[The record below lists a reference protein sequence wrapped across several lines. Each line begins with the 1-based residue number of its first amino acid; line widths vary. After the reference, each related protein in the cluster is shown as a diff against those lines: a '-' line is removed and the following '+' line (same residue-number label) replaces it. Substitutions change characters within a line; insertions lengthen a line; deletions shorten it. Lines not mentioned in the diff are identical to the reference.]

1 MIEKLILKYLN
12 DSISDS
18 ELKKLSILLKSPKN
32 QKIFKNL
39 ICDYHDVDLSL
50 FDVDLQEDFKIIQSK
65 IQKRRKWTKFS
76 SSFLKYAAVLVAII
90 GLSYFYF
97 NQTSFTSNENFVN
110 AQAKKVITIEK
121 QNGQVEKF
129 FQGEYREITNI
140 HGDVIGVVE
149 QEQLILRKNST
160 TKAGTFHTINVPY
173 GSKFKLM
180 LTDGTEVYLNSGS
193 SLRYPLALQNKNER
207 KVSLKGEAYFKV
219 TKNKK
224 SPFIVESNGVF
235 SKVLGTE
242 FNYSAYPDDNKTNI
256 VLVQGAVGVGMT
268 NSVSKESHFTILAPS
283 EKASHLNDS
292 DKIEVSQVNIEK
304 YIAWTQGSLV
314 FQDDNMESILR
325 ILQRHYDVEI
335 INKYSELNNYR
346 FSGVFKDVKLEEIL
360 KTIQT
365 HTPFSYSHFNN
376 KIIIE
381 PLNNQ

>member
-1 MIEKLILKYLN
+1 
-12 DSISDS
+12 
-18 ELKKLSILLKSPKN
+18 
-32 QKIFKNL
+32 
-39 ICDYHDVDLSL
+39 
-50 FDVDLQEDFKIIQSK
+50 
-65 IQKRRKWTKFS
+65 
-76 SSFLKYAAVLVAII
+76 
-90 GLSYFYF
+90 
-97 NQTSFTSNENFVN
+97 
-110 AQAKKVITIEK
+110 
-121 QNGQVEKF
+121 
-129 FQGEYREITNI
+129 
-140 HGDVIGVVE
+140 
-149 QEQLILRKNST
+149 
-160 TKAGTFHTINVPY
+160 
-173 GSKFKLM
+173 M